1 MKSAHKTLAI
11 TFFLVFVIIL
21 VIFFRPFLQTNIVE
35 PLVLVI
41 WLIFRVIASVD
52 QKIYWGILV
61 FLSCYLIIRNF
72 VVKTESS
79 TGFAKT
85 LPKEPVRGV
94 EFWRSAFESA
104 TYEKENFH
112 LLRQNMKDLLVSAV
126 MQKEHLTN
134 TQAQTALDD
143 KQLPLPD
150 SVYAFIYPPKSS
162 GNSWGKN
169 FNSWV
174 AQHIP
179 VALRRWNSGAA
190 REHYQSINEVLQW
203 METYLEMKN
212 EQ

>member
-1 MKSAHKTLAI
+1 MKSTHKALVI
-11 TFFLVFVIIL
+11 TFFLVFIIIL

-35 PLVLVI
+35 PLVLII

-72 VVKTESS
+72 VVKTEST

-94 EFWRSAFESA
+94 EFWRLAFESA
-104 TYEKENFH
+104 AYEKGNLH

-126 MQKEHLTN
+126 MQKEHLN
-134 TQAQTALDD
+134 KAQAQTALDE
-143 KQLPLPD
+143 KQLPIPD
-150 SVYAFIYPPKSS
+150 SVYAFIYPPKNS
-162 GNSWGKN
+162 GDSWKEKINSWTKK
-169 FNSWV
+169 
-174 AQHIP
+174 HIP
-179 VALRRWNSGAA
+179 AALRRWNSGAA
-190 REHYQSINEVLQW
+190 REHYQSIEEVLQW